1 MEVFFISPSINL
13 GVWVNYGIA
22 CLCGIIKEKGHHAEL
37 YQPVKFDI
45 NEFYGRFSQKH
56 YALCL
61 VSTVTNQWPY
71 ALKYIKAL
79 RKVSQI
85 PIIVGGHHVTC
96 CPDVIDE
103 NPEIDGICIGEGDIA
118 LGALLDRMVEGKE
131 YHDLKNMWFRRE
143 HEIIQNEIGDLIQD
157 LDALPFPDYSVFSAQ
172 AISGRPSILLSR
184 GCPYNCTYCCNNSL
198 RRLYS
203 GKGKYVRKKSVKR
216 ALEEVQDFI
225 DRYEPNRIS
234 FDDDTFVKDKKWLLE
249 FLEEYRHLTDIPFD
263 CNSRPETLDDEI
275 CSALK
280 AAHCETLCVGIESGN
295 EQFRKNVLHR
305 DMTNE
310 SIVRAFS
317 LLRKHG
323 IKSYAFNIVGA
334 PGDTYE
340 NYLETVR
347 LNQAIR
353 PDGYQITIFY
363 PYPGSDLFNRAK
375 EMGLLTNNTFRDS
388 FVSKSLLRMK
398 QFPRWK
404 ISFAKN
410 TFGYRLWSGDKTF
423 RQRTAYVLNCFS
435 GGRLDKLMLFLG
447 KLRIRE
453 K

>member
-1 MEVFFISPSINL
+1 M
-13 GVWVNYGIA
+13 NYGIA
-22 CLCGIIKEKGHHAEL
+22 SLCGIIKEKGHHAEL
-37 YQPVKFDI
+37 YQPVRFNI
-45 NEFYGRFSQKH
+45 NEFYGRFGQKK
-56 YALCL
+56 YTLCL

-96 CPDVIDE
+96 CPDTIKE

-143 HEIIQNEIGDLIQD
+143 HEIIRNEIGNLIGD
-157 LDALPFPDYSVFSAQ
+157 LDVLPFPDYSVFSRQ
-172 AISGRPSILLSR
+172 AIAGRPSILLSR
-184 GCPYNCTYCCNNSL
+184 GCPYNCTYCCNNFL
-198 RRLYS
+198 RRLYA
-203 GKGKYVRKKSVKR
+203 GKGKYVRKKSIKR
-216 ALEEVQDFI
+216 AIEEVRDFI
-225 DRYEPNRIS
+225 QRYKPNKIN
-234 FDDDTFVKDKKWLLE
+234 FDDDTFVKDKKWLLA
-249 FLEEYRHLTDIPFD
+249 FLEGYRELTGIPFD

-275 CSALK
+275 CRALK
-280 AAHCETLCVGIESGN
+280 TAHCETLCIGIESGN
-295 EQFRKNVLHR
+295 QQFRKSVLHR
-305 DMTNE
+305 NMTNE

-340 NYLETVR
+340 NYLQTVR

-353 PDGYQITIFY
+353 PDSFQITIFY
-363 PYPGSDLFNRAK
+363 PYPATDLFNYAK
-375 EMGLLTNNTFRDS
+375 EEGLLTDNTFRDS
-388 FVSKSLLRMK
+388 FESESLLRMK

-410 TFGYRLWSGDKTF
+410 TFAYRLLSGRKTF
-423 RQRTAYVLNCFS
+423 LRKIALTLEPFAKPLN
-435 GGRLDKLMLFLG
+435 
-447 KLRIRE
+447 
-453 K
+453 